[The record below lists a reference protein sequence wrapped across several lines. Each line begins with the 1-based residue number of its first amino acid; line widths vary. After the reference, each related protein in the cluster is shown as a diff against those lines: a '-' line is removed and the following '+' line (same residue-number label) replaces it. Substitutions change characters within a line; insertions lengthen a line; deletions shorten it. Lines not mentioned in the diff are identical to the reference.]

1 MVPSGSAV
9 RADYEKRV
17 TSPKLIVPENTESVE
32 HAAQEY
38 LDIPF
43 PDFTEFE
50 F

>member
-1 MVPSGSAV
+1 MPGGSAV

-17 TSPKLIVPENTESVE
+17 TTIQLIVPQNTEAVE

-43 PDFTEFE
+43 PDFAEFE

>member
-9 RADYEKRV
+9 RDNYEKRV
-17 TSPKLIVPENTESVE
+17 TSTQLIVPQNTEAVE